1 MFSNILQLMLYVSDV
16 ETASRFW
23 QSLGFLEVSRQD
35 MEGTTIVEL
44 ALNETSGVHFVLY
57 DREFFMEHSP
67 GVVTSTPSIMFTTE
81 DIDTLYQNV
90 LSTEVEVGDLIQ
102 LENQLVF
109 NFADPDG
116 NYFAV
121 TSIEQ

>member
-57 DREFFMEHSP
+57 DREFFIEHSP

>member
-109 NFADPDG
+109 NFSDPDG

>member
-44 ALNETSGVHFVLY
+44 ALNEASGVHFVLY